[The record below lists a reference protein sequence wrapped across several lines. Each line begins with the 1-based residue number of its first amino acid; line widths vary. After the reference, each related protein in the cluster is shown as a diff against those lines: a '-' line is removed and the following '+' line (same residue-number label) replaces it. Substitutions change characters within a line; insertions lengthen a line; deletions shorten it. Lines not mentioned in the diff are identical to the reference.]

1 MNFQIK
7 TVNLQK
13 ILQKITKL
21 LITKLIFK
29 KKEKNFQQNSIKK
42 LICN

>member
-29 KKEKNFQQNSIKK
+29 KKEKNFQQNSIK
-42 LICN
+42 N